1 MIRAEEGIRDDPV
14 AALLAEDETGAPFAA
29 AAESG
34 GTSICAVGVVG
45 VETPLMLISAGCR

>member
-1 MIRAEEGIRDDPV
+1 MIRAEEDNRDDPV
-14 AALLAEDETGAPFAA
+14 AALAEEETGAPFAA

-45 VETPLMLISAGCR
+45 VETPLMLISAG